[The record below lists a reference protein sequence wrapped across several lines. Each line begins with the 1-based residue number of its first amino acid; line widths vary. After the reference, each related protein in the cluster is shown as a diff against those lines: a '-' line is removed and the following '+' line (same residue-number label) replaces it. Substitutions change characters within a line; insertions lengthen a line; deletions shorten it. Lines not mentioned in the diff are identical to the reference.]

1 MTASYTS
8 LLSGTTSPGL
18 FSWRGDPDHDL
29 VGQAEAAG
37 WHALEL
43 DTTGVTSFV
52 EFYDVVASSWQL
64 PTWFGRNLDA
74 LFDVLGDLATE
85 PTILVWNG
93 LRQLAD
99 VDPVNASAVLD
110 VLRDAAGQARSFAVI
125 VLDDLGV
132 SGFDGLL

>member
-1 MTASYTS
+1 MTASYAS

-18 FSWRGDPDHDL
+18 FSWRGDPDQDL

-37 WHALEL
+37 WHVLEL
-43 DTTGVTSFV
+43 DTTDVASAA
-52 EFYDVVASSWQL
+52 EFYDVVAAMWQL

-74 LFDVLGDLATE
+74 LFDVLGDLTAE
-85 PTILVWNG
+85 PTVLVWNG

-99 VDPVNASAVLD
+99 ADPVNAGAVLD
-110 VLRDAAGQARSFAVI
+110 VLRDAAGQATSFVVI

>member
-1 MTASYTS
+1 MTASYAS

-18 FSWRGDPDHDL
+18 FSWRGDPGRDL
-29 VGQAEAAG
+29 VGEARAAG
-37 WHALEL
+37 WQALDL
-43 DTTGVTSFV
+43 DTTGVASMS
-52 EFYDVVASSWQL
+52 EFYDRVASSWQL

-74 LFDVLGDLATE
+74 LFDVLGDLTTE

-93 LRQLAD
+93 LRQLAE
-99 VDPVNASAVLD
+99 VDPIHASAVLD
-110 VLRDAAGQARSFAVI
+110 VLRDAAGQAASFVVI

>member
-1 MTASYTS
+1 MTASYAS
-8 LLSGTTSPGL
+8 LLSGTTSSGL
-18 FSWRGDPDHDL
+18 FSWRGDPNHDL

-43 DTTGVTSFV
+43 DTTAVTSV
-52 EFYDVVASSWQL
+52 AEFYDVVAATWQL

-74 LFDVLGDLATE
+74 LFDVLGDLVTE

-99 VDPVNASAVLD
+99 VDPINAGAVLD
-110 VLRDAAGQARSFAVI
+110 VLRDAAGQARSFAVV